1 MNIFIR
7 YADIADY
14 PPMPYRV
21 RAYDCRFFFILSG
34 NGVIEIDGTEY
45 RFAPDT
51 LCYYPAGSA
60 YTILPEEKP
69 RFVSVNFDF
78 TRDHTDIPS
87 VMPPVPE
94 GEYDRKRRLDTQN
107 ECGEDIFISPFVLHG
122 AAFLREPLTR
132 AAEEF
137 LCGSE
142 YSEKR
147 AAALVQYAC
156 YLIPDRHAEGDA
168 GLCGRIADYIRA
180 NYAEKLTLAGL
191 SEVFSYHPNYLG
203 TVFKNGTG
211 VTVHRYLMNVRLKKA
226 SELLAATPLSVSE
239 IAAIVGFRNAD
250 HFSACFSANCE
261 ISPTEYRSRGFSCG
275 KKCEIH

>member
-1 MNIFIR
+1 MIGEEEMNIFVR
-7 YADIADY
+7 YADIAGY

-34 NGVIEIDGTEY
+34 SGKIEIDGTEY

-60 YTILPEEKP
+60 YTIIPEEQP

-78 TRDHTDIPS
+78 TREHTDIPS
-87 VMPPVPE
+87 VMPPVPAE
-94 GEYDRKRRLDTQN
+94 SYERKRRLDTQN
-107 ECGEDIFISPFVLHG
+107 GCGEDIFISPFVLHG
-122 AAFLREPLTR
+122 ASFLREVLTK

-142 YSEKR
+142 HSENR

-168 GLCGRIADYIRA
+168 GLCARIADYIRA
-180 NYAEKLTLAGL
+180 NYSGKLTLAGL

-203 TVFKNGTG
+203 TVFRNGTG
-211 VTVHRYLMNVRLKKA
+211 VTVHRYIMNIRLKKA
-226 SELLAATPLSVSE
+226 SELLAATPLPVAE
-239 IAAIVGFRNAD
+239 IASLVGFRNAD
-250 HFSACFSANCE
+250 HFSACFSANCGM
-261 ISPTEYRSRGFSCG
+261 SPTEYRSRGFLG
-275 KKCEIH
+275 